1 MPTTDAE
8 WRFKRYD
15 MNKQEIKKEFEKYSI
30 VLTEE
35 KQEMFLIFL
44 NTLKEY
50 NEKFNITSI
59 KEDNQII
66 EKHFIDSLMGEK
78 MFFKRG
84 ICRGDRFGRRF
95 PFYTFKNNER
105 RFKFYSC

>member
-59 KEDNQII
+59 KEDNQI
-66 EKHFIDSLMGEK
+66 
-78 MFFKRG
+78 
-84 ICRGDRFGRRF
+84 
-95 PFYTFKNNER
+95 
-105 RFKFYSC
+105 